1 MRMKSLSSVVKKGGV
16 VFLPLILYFSFASTQ
31 QNSAKPNFQI
41 RKVATIQLDFG
52 REKVSGPT
60 DFRVGLSGDIYL
72 LNYSSGKLFKMDST
86 GKLARS
92 VVVAGT
98 FYPTEVGFTI
108 SRDGDLFIADSKEK
122 FIYRYDPGLDLI
134 GKLRVTISD
143 QFENI
148 YDFLAASWGDLLLSC
163 GKRSELWRLEPAGKS
178 FTFEEVGS
186 HEAQFY
192 FSLSEIP
199 GKKLVAYDNFNRG
212 LVFLDRFGNRVKE
225 VPSRPLIKLA
235 GTDIGLICT
244 SWSED
249 SLALLDF
256 NGFAAASFT
265 PKQLG
270 LGFEK
275 IKDFVTVGKKVYL
288 LGDSLK
294 IGVLELSE
302 TKPESSV
309 PEKR

>member
-1 MRMKSLSSVVKKGGV
+1 MISLSSAVKSGGV
-16 VFLPLILYFSFASTQ
+16 ILLSLILCFSLAFSQ
-31 QNSAKPNFQI
+31 SNSSKPNFQI

-60 DFRVGLSGDIYL
+60 DFRVGSNGNIYL
-72 LNYSSGKLFKMDST
+72 LNYSSGKLFRMDST
-86 GKLARS
+86 GKFLRG
-92 VVVAGT
+92 VVVAGA

-122 FIYRYDPGLDLI
+122 FIYRYDAGLDLI
-134 GKLRVTISD
+134 GKLRLVGSD

-148 YDFLAASWGDLLLSC
+148 YDFLATSWGDLLLSC
-163 GKRSELWRLEPAGKS
+163 GKRPELWRLEPVGKS

-186 HEAQFY
+186 HEPQFY

-199 GKKLVAYDNFNRG
+199 GKKLVAYDNFNRE

-225 VPSRPLIKLA
+225 VPSRPLMKLG
-235 GTDIGLICT
+235 GTDLGLICT

-249 SLALLDF
+249 SLALLDS
-256 NGFAAASFT
+256 NGYAVISFA
-265 PKQLG
+265 PRQLA

-275 IKDFVTVGKKVYL
+275 VKNFVTMGKRVYL

-294 IGVLELSE
+294 IEVLEFLE
-302 TKPESSV
+302 AKPEDSI
-309 PEKR
+309 PGKK